1 MPVAHGACHSR
12 AGNRRAAISQ
22 RDNLLFVVGVQAE
35 LQAAFLADGIT
46 TEWWA
51 LALDRLV
58 MLSQSAFG
66 FIARLEHDDTG
77 DPLLRS
83 LAVSDPGQ
91 TPWFMSYLEGRD
103 ATNLVFRNP
112 NSLFGVTM
120 STGEIVIS
128 DDPSGDPRRGGLPP
142 GHPPL
147 HSYAGLPL
155 HDGET
160 LVGMVGLANRP
171 EGFTPAIMDDLA
183 PLTMFISQII
193 ARDLANSRA
202 VDAAREATRL
212 GAQASGL
219 IEGAR
224 HSDLLRE
231 ANTSILAAPDS
242 AAAAHVAVAAM
253 MGLDPAAVMDVYV
266 PGEDPAVVTAI
277 AGGAVSAGPLTIPRR
292 CCMALTE
299 GGVHVS
305 GLGAPEASCE
315 HARHGQVTVCAPV
328 AAPASPPGLVLVRAP
343 LPSAAAGSAVAFA
356 FLTAAAEQLA
366 ASLTE
371 AAQRADLARSART
384 DHLTGLAN
392 RMAFLQALEAE
403 LSRLQR
409 GGRHMIGLLLIDI
422 DDFKSVNDTFGH
434 DAGDAALRSV
444 ATALHGALREGDV
457 LARLG
462 GDEFIVL
469 MAPTDKAALERT
481 ASRIVEARE
490 AVSDPSGRPVSVSA
504 GGVLLGSGA
513 VTWEAAYAAVDA
525 ALYRA
530 KAAGRGG
537 FVMSPMIGHPPG
549 GWAVVG

>member
-12 AGNRRAAISQ
+12 PGNRRAAISQ

-315 HARHGQVTVCAPV
+315 HARQGEVTVCAPV